1 MNEIDKG
8 GVGSGRTKGSTT
20 RNVGPKI
27 DTASVQE
34 SNQKAK
40 DEHEEGLSDIDRI
53 LGRSGRGKGRPKGVK
68 QERRKPSIATE
79 KKFIRD
85 RSMNKGDEMSIEQ
98 EIDIM
103 SKAMEFTAMDNP
115 IEEIKDTL
123 MELGPEGIKKAL
135 PDMTDENKELLGDIL
150 EEMSKSHKLP
160 IDPPKK
166 LVNVGGEN
174 YVEEQV
180 GDDHAD
186 EDIFD
191 AAVKEGDNE
200 HKQQGG
206 SHDLTQ
212 PIDWEGQMIKSL
224 DEFTPEEL
232 VTFGEVYKA
241 MKMKKEE
248 KEMDKAVSASPKLWG
263 TTKPRGVGI
272 YKGEED
278 DTVAEDVKEIKG
290 KKTVKDVMEEAAPD
304 KKDNILAELRD
315 SKMKKAKELIKAAM
329 KKECADMEEGKAELM
344 KNKMR
349 KALMEVLS
357 EEYTD
362 EEIEKAMKKGEE
374 GKEIDIKIEAPS
386 EDKKEEP
393 KEEAPKVEA
402 AEEASEDKPEMEAK
416 PDMEKKM
423 KKALELIS
431 KSKEL
436 LEMGEKDLATEV
448 FLKAKDMMAV
458 DIPEAKQV
466 NQSKSEVGMNMGKG
480 KLKQP
485 ELANEAKTT
494 ADAVKAPKMAKS
506 VKWYGEE
513 NDAFKA
519 GRLGRHSYASSVN
532 EYYDDMIAKSEAPV
546 QEEEPMKK
554 SINTNDIN
562 DLIEN
567 EIMWHATDIKDH
579 SEFKKSDS
587 QMGNYTMSSFDDA
600 DMLKSLNIS
609 EEEAEEA
616 LGKSEYLAKAKF
628 IRKIGSGKN
637 TRYIYQ
643 ESSGEHKVYGG
654 KRGDTESGVH
664 AGKGADEKARI
675 PNWSVDQKNT
685 IKNAMTSVIDSNKGK
700 WVGPGKMKEELL
712 KKPELKAM
720 LDTGANEYGRGQ
732 DLGPQAWT
740 IIMNL
745 VKENKKLDT
754 KLEGNKRYFKASDED
769 RKDDS
774 GLKTRGKK
782 APPAGSPQAILQA
795 MKKR

>member
-20 RNVGPKI
+20 TNVGPKI

-79 KKFIRD
+79 KKFIRE

-103 SKAMEFTAMDNP
+103 SKAMEYTSTDPVNG
-115 IEEIKDTL
+115 IKETVL
-123 MELGPEGIKKAL
+123 ELGPKGLRKAMEE
-135 PDMTDENKELLGDIL
+135 MTNENKELLGDIL

-272 YKGEED
+272 YKGED
-278 DTVAEDVKEIKG
+278 DSVAADVKEVEGPKKLNEVMDEAPEG
-290 KKTVKDVMEEAAPD
+290 KKDD
-304 KKDNILAELRD
+304 ILRELRD
-315 SKMKKAKELIKAAM
+315 KKMKKAKDLIKAAM
-329 KKECADMEEGKAELM
+329 KKECEGMEEGKADLM

-386 EDKKEEP
+386 EDKKEE
-393 KEEAPKVEA
+393 APKVEA
-402 AEEASEDKPEMEAK
+402 AEDASEEKPEMEAK

-431 KSKEL
+431 KSQEL
-436 LEMGEKDLATEV
+436 FDMGEEELAREV
-448 FLKAKDMMAV
+448 FLKAKGMMKGGPGSGRKEGRKGKDRYVADAGSGGKVRPSEDHGVSKLNREVKELKRKSKEQPVTEHGAGSDLVAQYNAKMKKAMDLYEANRLDEAREEFIKAKEMMAS
-458 DIPEAKQV
+458 DIAEAKQV
-466 NQSKSEVGMNMGKG
+466 DQSKSEVGMNMGKG

-485 ELANEAKTT
+485 EPADEAKTT
-494 ADAVKAPKMAKS
+494 ADAVKSPKMAKS
-506 VKWYGEE
+506 IKWYGEE
-513 NDAFKA
+513 NDTFKA

-532 EYYDDMIAKSEAPV
+532 SYYDDMIAKSVAAESEV
-546 QEEEPMKK
+546 KEELKK
-554 SINTNDIN
+554 SFDSNNIE
-562 DLIEN
+562 DLIEADLEKSDVTIQN
-567 EIMWHATDIKDH
+567 DIQMED
-579 SEFKKSDS
+579 FKKSQGS
-587 QMGNYTMSSFDDA
+587 FTKHSFDESDL
-600 DMLKSLNIS
+600 LKSLGMTK
-609 EEEAEEA
+609 EEA
-616 LGKSEYLAKAKF
+616 
-628 IRKIGSGKN
+628 
-637 TRYIYQ
+637 
-643 ESSGEHKVYGG
+643 
-654 KRGDTESGVH
+654 D
-664 AGKGADEKARI
+664 
-675 PNWSVDQKNT
+675 
-685 IKNAMTSVIDSNKGK
+685 
-700 WVGPGKMKEELL
+700 
-712 KKPELKAM
+712 
-720 LDTGANEYGRGQ
+720 
-732 DLGPQAWT
+732 
-740 IIMNL
+740 
-745 VKENKKLDT
+745 KL
-754 KLEGNKRYFKASDED
+754 
-769 RKDDS
+769 
-774 GLKTRGKK
+774 
-782 APPAGSPQAILQA
+782 
-795 MKKR
+795 

>member
-1 MNEIDKG
+1 MNEI
-8 GVGSGRTKGSTT
+8 
-20 RNVGPKI
+20 NNEI
-27 DTASVQE
+27 
-34 SNQKAK
+34 
-40 DEHEEGLSDIDRI
+40 
-53 LGRSGRGKGRPKGVK
+53 
-68 QERRKPSIATE
+68 E
-79 KKFIRD
+79 KVA
-85 RSMNKGDEMSIEQ
+85 
-98 EIDIM
+98 
-103 SKAMEFTAMDNP
+103 KAMEYTSTDPVNS
-115 IEEIKDTL
+115 IKETVLD
-123 MELGPEGIKKAL
+123 LGPSGLRKAMEE
-135 PDMTDENKELLGDIL
+135 MTNENKELLGDIL

-272 YKGEED
+272 YKGED
-278 DTVAEDVKEIKG
+278 DSVAADVKEVEGPKKLNEVMDEAPEG
-290 KKTVKDVMEEAAPD
+290 KKDD
-304 KKDNILAELRD
+304 ILRELRD
-315 SKMKKAKELIKAAM
+315 KKMKKAKDLIKAAM
-329 KKECADMEEGKAELM
+329 KKECEGMEEGKADLM

-386 EDKKEEP
+386 EDKKEE
-393 KEEAPKVEA
+393 APKVEA
-402 AEEASEDKPEMEAK
+402 AEDASEEKPEMEAK

-436 LEMGEKDLATEV
+436 LEMGEKDLAREI

-485 ELANEAKTT
+485 EPADEAKTT
-494 ADAVKAPKMAKS
+494 ADAVKSPKMAKS
-506 VKWYGEE
+506 IKWYGEE

-546 QEEEPMKK
+546 KEEEPMKK
-554 SINTNDIN
+554 SINYNDVN

-567 EIMWHATDIKDH
+567 NVMWSDMDVQ
-579 SEFKKSDS
+579 ERNNLKKSES
-587 QMGNYTMSSFDDA
+587 GMGNFTRTSFSEDD
-600 DMLKSLNIS
+600 MI
-609 EEEAEEA
+609 
-616 LGKSEYLAKAKF
+616 
-628 IRKIGSGKN
+628 
-637 TRYIYQ
+637 
-643 ESSGEHKVYGG
+643 
-654 KRGDTESGVH
+654 DTCHLS
-664 AGKGADEKARI
+664 
-675 PNWSVDQKNT
+675 
-685 IKNAMTSVIDSNKGK
+685 
-700 WVGPGKMKEELL
+700 KEEI
-712 KKPELKAM
+712 
-720 LDTGANEYGRGQ
+720 D
-732 DLGPQAWT
+732 
-740 IIMNL
+740 
-745 VKENKKLDT
+745 KL
-754 KLEGNKRYFKASDED
+754 
-769 RKDDS
+769 
-774 GLKTRGKK
+774 
-782 APPAGSPQAILQA
+782 
-795 MKKR
+795 